1 MESHLL
7 LFTTIITVVIITTI
21 SFVIFSS
28 AST

>member
-7 LFTTIITVVIITTI
+7 LFTIITVVIITTI
-21 SFVIFSS
+21 SSVIFSS